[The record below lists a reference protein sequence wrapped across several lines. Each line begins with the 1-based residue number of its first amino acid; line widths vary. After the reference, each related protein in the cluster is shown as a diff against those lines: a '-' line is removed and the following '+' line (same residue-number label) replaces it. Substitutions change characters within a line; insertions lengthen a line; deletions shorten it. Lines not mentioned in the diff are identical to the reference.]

1 MIKRS
6 KWVKVLMSSTFRGN
20 VGLLFVLG
28 MLIAIGINVWRLV
41 QPYTQPPP
49 RPEFAT
55 EAKPK
60 PRPTP
65 PPKPKTQPEAQP
77 SPEPAKPEEPSIG
90 SGRVVPDI
98 GLVLRDQPNSES
110 GGTAGVE
117 FNAQIAIL
125 EESKDGEWLKI
136 RDEATGATG
145 WVRSANID
153 RVAE

>member
-1 MIKRS
+1 MAMK
-6 KWVKVLMSSTFRGN
+6 FRWN

-28 MLIAIGINVWRLV
+28 VLTAIGINVWRLV

-65 PPKPKTQPEAQP
+65 PPKPKTEP
-77 SPEPAKPEEPSIG
+77 SPEPAKPQEPSIG

-110 GGTAGVE
+110 GGSAGVE

>member
-1 MIKRS
+1 MAMK
-6 KWVKVLMSSTFRGN
+6 FRWN

-28 MLIAIGINVWRLV
+28 VLTAIGINVWRLV

-65 PPKPKTQPEAQP
+65 PPKPKTEP
-77 SPEPAKPEEPSIG
+77 SPEPAKPQEPSIG

-98 GLVLRDQPNSES
+98 GLLLRDQPNSES
-110 GGTAGVE
+110 GGSAGVE

>member
-1 MIKRS
+1 MAMK
-6 KWVKVLMSSTFRGN
+6 FRWN

-28 MLIAIGINVWRLV
+28 VLTAIGINVWRLV

-65 PPKPKTQPEAQP
+65 PPKPKTEL
-77 SPEPAKPEEPSIG
+77 SPEPAKPQEPSIG

-110 GGTAGVE
+110 GGSAGVE